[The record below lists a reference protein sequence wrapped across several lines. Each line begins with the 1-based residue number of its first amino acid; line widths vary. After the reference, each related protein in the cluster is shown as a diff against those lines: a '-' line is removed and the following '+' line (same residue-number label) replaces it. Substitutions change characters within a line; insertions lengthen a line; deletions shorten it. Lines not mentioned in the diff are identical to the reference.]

1 MDADAIARLGSGIL
15 DALRA
20 HELERAEALVNE
32 ALARQ
37 DQHSFQDRA
46 EVVTELNR
54 CIVASKLA
62 RERALKEAAAL
73 PGVSRLDVELRLL
86 GPLDRI
92 LERELDKLRR
102 EKERLSRPH

>member
-1 MDADAIARLGSGIL
+1 MDADAIARLGRGIL

-20 HELERAEALVNE
+20 RELERAEALVNE
-32 ALARQ
+32 AQARQ

-46 EVVTELNR
+46 AVITELSR
-54 CIVASKLA
+54 CISAAKMA
-62 RERALKEAAAL
+62 KERALNEAAAL

-86 GPLDRI
+86 GPLDRL

-102 EKERLSRPH
+102 EKQRLSRPH